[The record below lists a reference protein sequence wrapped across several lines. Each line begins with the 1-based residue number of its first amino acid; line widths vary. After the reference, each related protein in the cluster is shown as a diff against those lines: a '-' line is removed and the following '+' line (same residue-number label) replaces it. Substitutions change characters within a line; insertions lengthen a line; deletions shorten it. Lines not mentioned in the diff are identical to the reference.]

1 LRSVIYLVGKLLR
14 HIDGVPSV
22 LFGSIGGL
30 VEKLEHR
37 LTVQIDWLNPPE
49 SQSGHSGLML
59 TFD

>member
-1 LRSVIYLVGKLLR
+1 LRSVIYLVGKILR

-22 LFGSIGGL
+22 LLGN
-30 VEKLEHR
+30 
-37 LTVQIDWLNPPE
+37 TVQIDWLNPSTE